1 MAALYD
7 RAVRD
12 IAVPV
17 PELSPGPGYIN
28 LGMWMAVEDPGP
40 NSVSA
45 SASPTTWVTVTAVLS
60 ETTFDM
66 GNGDVVT
73 CVGAGDPIPD
83 NKLNSIEAS
92 RLVATPS
99 TTVSRRQRGDDHDD
113 VVVVGELDEFVWHG
127 WDSGSDLEVEHGRVP
142 GSGNPNRRPLQRL
155 IGDQG
160 RSTHSRLPSQR

>member
-1 MAALYD
+1 MGALYD

-12 IAVPV
+12 IDVPV
-17 PELSPGPGYIN
+17 PELSPVGPGYIN

-40 NSVSA
+40 YSVTA

-66 GNGDVVT
+66 GNGEVVT

-92 RLVATPS
+92 RLCGYTFTARPDGNAVTITMTSSWSVSWTSSRGTGGTRAPISKSS
-99 TTVSRRQRGDDHDD
+99 TVEYQVLEIQTV
-113 VVVVGELDEFVWHG
+113 
-127 WDSGSDLEVEHGRVP
+127 
-142 GSGNPNRRPLQRL
+142 
-155 IGDQG
+155 G
-160 RSTHSRLPSQR
+160 RSNG